1 VLVFV
6 PFTHTINLLK
16 EYLTKQGVTTEI
28 INGNV
33 SVNKR
38 TDIFKRFQEQPE
50 PRVLLIQPQAASHG
64 VTLTAANVIIW
75 YAPVTSIETYLQANA
90 RIHRQGQKNPMTV
103 VHIAGS
109 QVENKLYSMLQ
120 GKLTTHSQL
129 VDLYNTEIS
138 S

>member
-1 VLVFV
+1 
-6 PFTHTINLLK
+6 
-16 EYLTKQGVTTEI
+16 
-28 INGNV
+28 
-33 SVNKR
+33 
-38 TDIFKRFQEQPE
+38 
-50 PRVLLIQPQAASHG
+50 
-64 VTLTAANVIIW
+64 
-75 YAPVTSIETYLQANA
+75 
-90 RIHRQGQKNPMTV
+90 MTV